1 MQVRAADGTTRRLYN
16 SVAAMFDD
24 RVRNG
29 FISNVFLALPDK
41 RFNNV
46 SRIVMLPGE
55 LLARVLA
62 HRADPAHM
70 ATEYEKRLSGVE
82 LGREASI
89 Y

>member
-1 MQVRAADGTTRRLYN
+1 
-16 SVAAMFDD
+16 MFDD

-46 SRIVMLPGE
+46 SRMFMLPGE

-62 HRADPAHM
+62 HRTDPHM
-70 ATEYEKRLSGVE
+70 ATEYEKRLSGLE